1 MLTSVSFSV
10 FTVIRQVLMGWHPGG
25 VRRARIRVI
34 GVNFSEFFIK
44 GKGILFEI
52 AGNLRY
58 PSPSKN
64 DLEVG

>member
-1 MLTSVSFSV
+1 
-10 FTVIRQVLMGWHPGG
+10 MGWHPSG

-58 PSPSKN
+58 PSPSKPSKN
-64 DLEVG
+64 DLIVG